1 MDPVETLPYQGLVQV
16 HAISSTEANYIV
28 YDSNLAFG
36 YIYIE
41 SRLGAAGTLTVAAT
55 SSSAE
60 KARTSSIYTIEIDL
74 TPTMTS
80 TTGGN
85 FTLSIYYD
93 STDADHNSGTTTSD
107 FFFMGLCQSVT
118 PASGAAAVLNSCEI
132 SDDLT

>member
-93 STDADHNSGTTTSD
+93 STDADHNSGTTTSA
-107 FFFMGLCQSVT
+107 FFS
-118 PASGAAAVLNSCEI
+118 PR
-132 SDDLT
+132 